1 MKENIDV
8 LFIAA
13 NARSLLHNRGR
24 LIESMQAQGLN
35 VAALVPGYDYI
46 EEVESLNITIE
57 KYDLNRHSLNPFGF
71 LSQLSGL
78 IKKVKKL
85 APKAVFCYS
94 IKPIALGAVA
104 ARLSGVKYV
113 FCLVT
118 GLGYAYCADGLKP
131 RLVRVAS
138 RFLYGSAALLGDLF
152 IFQNE
157 DDRKEL
163 SNGWLFKLADVLGKK
178 KIVVGGSGVDIDE
191 YPYQPVPTEGFSFLC
206 MARLIKEKGVIE
218 YAQAAKE
225 VKATYPD
232 TIFYLAGPID
242 ANLTTAINRE
252 TVTQWENQCGITYL
266 GQVSDVNKWIG
277 SSTVFVLPS
286 YREGTS
292 RAILEAMS
300 IGRPILTT
308 DVPGCRGPVVDGV
321 NGYLASAKDVKTLK
335 NAMIKMINEKDHLQT
350 MGLASRSRIKEVYE
364 VKKVNSNM
372 LEAMNRF
379 LVRPTS

>member
-1 MKENIDV
+1 MKEKIDV

-24 LIESMQAQGLN
+24 LIESMKEQGLN

-46 EEVESLNITIE
+46 EDVESLDITIE
-57 KYDLNRHSLNPFGF
+57 KYDLDRHSLNPLAFI
-71 LSQLSGL
+71 SQLLGL
-78 IKKVKKL
+78 IKKVKKM
-85 APKAVFCYS
+85 APRAVFCYS
-94 IKPIALGAVA
+94 IKPIALGAIA

-138 RFLYGSAALLGDLF
+138 RFLYGSAAVLGNLF

-157 DDRKEL
+157 DDKQEL
-163 SNGWLFKLADVLGKK
+163 SKGWLFKLANMLGKE
-178 KIVVGGSGVDIDE
+178 KIVVGGSGVDIEE
-191 YPYQPVPTEGFSFLC
+191 YPYQPVPEDGFSFLC

-218 YAQAAKE
+218 YAEAAKQVKE
-225 VKATYPD
+225 VYPD
-232 TIFYLAGPID
+232 TVFYLAGSID
-242 ANLTTAINRE
+242 ENLVSAINRD
-252 TVTQWENQCGITYL
+252 TVTRWENDHGITYL
-266 GQVSDVNKWIG
+266 GQVTDVNKWIG
-277 SSTVFVLPS
+277 DTTVFVLPS

-308 DVPGCRGPVVDGV
+308 NVPGCRGPVVDGL
-321 NGYLASAKDVKTLK
+321 NGYLAKEKDAESLRD
-335 NAMIKMINEKDHLQT
+335 AMIKMIEEKQELQT
-350 MGLASRSRIKEVYE
+350 MGLASRQRIQQIYE
-364 VKKVNSNM
+364 VKKVNANM
-372 LEAMNRF
+372 LDAMNAF
-379 LVRPTS
+379 LIQQR

>member
-1 MKENIDV
+1 MKEKIDV

-24 LIESMQAQGLN
+24 LIESMKEQGLK

-46 EEVESLNITIE
+46 EDVESLDITIE
-57 KYDLNRHSLNPFGF
+57 KYDLDRHSLNPLAFI
-71 LSQLSGL
+71 SQLLGL
-78 IKKVKKL
+78 IKKVKNM
-85 APKAVFCYS
+85 APRAVFCYS
-94 IKPIALGAVA
+94 IKPIALGAIA

-138 RFLYGSAALLGDLF
+138 RFLYGSAAVLGNLF

-157 DDRKEL
+157 DDKQEL
-163 SNGWLFKLADVLGKK
+163 SKGWLFKLANMLGKE
-178 KIVVGGSGVDIDE
+178 KIVVGGSGVDIEE
-191 YPYQPVPTEGFSFLC
+191 YPYQPVPEDGFSFLC

-218 YAQAAKE
+218 YAEAAKQ
-225 VKATYPD
+225 VKAVYPD
-232 TIFYLAGPID
+232 TVFYLAGSID
-242 ANLTTAINRE
+242 ENLVSAINRD
-252 TVTQWENQCGITYL
+252 TVTRWENDHGITYL

-277 SSTVFVLPS
+277 DTTVFVLPS

-308 DVPGCRGPVVDGV
+308 NVPGCRGPVVDGL
-321 NGYLASAKDVKTLK
+321 NGYLAKEKDAESLRD
-335 NAMIKMINEKDHLQT
+335 AMIKMIDGKQELQA
-350 MGLASRSRIKEVYE
+350 MGLASRQRIQQIYE
-364 VKKVNSNM
+364 VKKVNANM
-372 LEAMNRF
+372 LDAMNAF
-379 LVRPTS
+379 LIQQR

>member
-1 MKENIDV
+1 VKEKIDV

-24 LIESMQAQGLN
+24 LIESMKEQGLN

-46 EEVESLNITIE
+46 EDVESLDITIE
-57 KYDLNRHSLNPFGF
+57 KYDLDRHSLNPLAFI
-71 LSQLSGL
+71 SQLLGL
-78 IKKVKKL
+78 IKKVKKM
-85 APKAVFCYS
+85 APRAVFCYS
-94 IKPIALGAVA
+94 IKPIALGAIA

-138 RFLYGSAALLGDLF
+138 RFLYGSAAVLGNLF

-157 DDRKEL
+157 DDKQEL
-163 SNGWLFKLADVLGKK
+163 SKGWLFKLANMLGKE
-178 KIVVGGSGVDIDE
+178 KIVVGGSGVDIEE
-191 YPYQPVPTEGFSFLC
+191 YPYQPVPEDGFSFLC

-218 YAQAAKE
+218 YAEAAKQ
-225 VKATYPD
+225 VKAVYPD
-232 TIFYLAGPID
+232 TVFYLAGSID
-242 ANLTTAINRE
+242 ENLVSAINRD
-252 TVTQWENQCGITYL
+252 TVTRWENDHGITYL

-277 SSTVFVLPS
+277 DTTVFVLPS

-308 DVPGCRGPVVDGV
+308 NVPGCRGPVVDGL
-321 NGYLASAKDVKTLK
+321 NGYLAKEKDAESLRD
-335 NAMIKMINEKDHLQT
+335 AMIKMIEEKQELQT
-350 MGLASRSRIKEVYE
+350 MGLASRQRIQQIYE
-364 VKKVNSNM
+364 VKKVNANM
-372 LEAMNRF
+372 LDAMNAF
-379 LVRPTS
+379 LIQQR

>member
-1 MKENIDV
+1 MKVKENIDV

-24 LIESMQAQGLN
+24 LIGSMKAQGLS
-35 VAALVPGYDYI
+35 VAALVPSYDYI
-46 EEVESLNITIE
+46 EEVENLDIPIE
-57 KYDLNRHSLNPFGF
+57 KYDLDRHSLNPFDF

-78 IKKVKKL
+78 IKKVKHL

-113 FCLVT
+113 FSLVT

-138 RFLYGSAALLGDLF
+138 RFLYGIAAVVGDLF

-157 DDRKEL
+157 DDKKEL
-163 SNGWLFKLADVLGKK
+163 SKGWLFKLADVLGKK
-178 KIVVGGSGVDIDE
+178 TIVVGGSGVDIEE

-218 YAQAAKE
+218 YAEAAKE
-225 VKATYPD
+225 VKADFPD
-232 TIFYLAGPID
+232 TTFYLAGSID
-242 ANLTTAINRE
+242 ENLVTAINRD
-252 TVTQWENQCGITYL
+252 TVTRWEKQHGITYL

-277 SSTVFVLPS
+277 TSTVFVLPS

-308 DVPGCRGPVVDGV
+308 NVPGCRGPVVDGV
-321 NGYLASAKDVKTLK
+321 NGYLAEAKNVKTLK
-335 NAMIKMINEKDHLQT
+335 NSMIRMLNEKEQLQA
-350 MGLASRSRIKEVYE
+350 MGLASRNRIKEVYE
-364 VKKVNSNM
+364 VEKVNANM
-372 LEAMNRF
+372 LEAMNEY
-379 LVRPTS
+379 LAQ